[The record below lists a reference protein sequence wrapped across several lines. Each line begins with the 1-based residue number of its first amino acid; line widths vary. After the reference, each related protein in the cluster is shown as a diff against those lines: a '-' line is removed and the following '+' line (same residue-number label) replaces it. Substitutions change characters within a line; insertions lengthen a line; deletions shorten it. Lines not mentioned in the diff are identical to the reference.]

1 MRERLAIAGVP
12 MTRLCT
18 AIILAASC
26 VLPTTAHE
34 VTYKGTVVSI
44 ELNRYAAS
52 DGILARLEVK
62 VGDRARTRVFEITQ
76 YTKLWRGNGS
86 VPFAAVRIQKDEAVA
101 VTFSDEE
108 ADKGALEI
116 RLPAVETA
124 AR

>member
-12 MTRLCT
+12 MMRLCT
-18 AIILAASC
+18 ALVLVASF

-44 ELNRYAAS
+44 QLNRYAAS

-62 VGDRARTRVFEITQ
+62 VSEGARTRVFEITEHS
-76 YTKLWRGNGS
+76 KLWRGS
-86 VPFAAVRIQKDEAVA
+86 SPVPLAAVRIQRDEAVA
-101 VTFSDEE
+101 VTLSDEE

-116 RLPAVETA
+116 RLPIFDSA